1 MKRIEKNCNK
11 LKDKLK
17 WKRKTN
23 DFFGLT
29 ILYFFGII
37 FFRFLRLKKL
47 VMKGTFCIIVNN
59 NVDFSFLRII
69 KNLGCLQIKIT
80 QTQLKTFKIFSQK
93 N

>member
-1 MKRIEKNCNK
+1 
-11 LKDKLK
+11 
-17 WKRKTN
+17 
-23 DFFGLT
+23 
-29 ILYFFGII
+29 
-37 FFRFLRLKKL
+37 
-47 VMKGTFCIIVNN
+47 MKGTFCIIVNN